1 MLPSTRLV
9 IITEPA
15 SRKLLKNSRGS
26 GGSSSV
32 HAVSQ
37 PASVNGSG
45 NKVSCTESG
54 IVLNEVMSVHA
65 NGTNISS
72 AYAIRNA

>member
-1 MLPSTRLV
+1 M

-15 SRKLLKNSRGS
+15 NRKLLKNSRGK

-32 HAVSQ
+32 HADFQ
-37 PASVNGSG
+37 PSSVNGSG
-45 NKVSCTESG
+45 MKVSWTESG
-54 IVLNEVMSVHA
+54 MVLNDVTSVHR

-72 AYAIRNA
+72 A